1 MVSEVA
7 AADLEA
13 ARDRER
19 QLRDALAFAE
29 AKERQL
35 ATQLAAEQRG
45 VQLDSSGGDT
55 TFGDAKS
62 EFGSAT
68 PATARSNK
76 GAAAAQTPGGTPSPL
91 LTNRT
96 DITDASGLLTDD
108 DSQTGGAILAGLT
121 GAAGGAASGSSLA
134 STPLGGTPLTT
145 PGGTPRSNSP
155 LKGLNPSMGGVG
167 PTAAGTGLG
176 RKDAAKAKR
185 EAEKAAAALAEA
197 KKKHAAELARL
208 KADQAAAIAK
218 ASDKRAK
225 ELAAEHERKLEEM
238 RQVHAAD
245 VEKRGGALKTT
256 RVQLQETSA
265 QVAKLRELHEKSAA
279 EARTASSS
287 CAPTC
292 GRQGRVAPRR
302 ERRRSGRYKTPCP
315 SRCRPARRRRTS
327 GRACASTASSSST
340 KTASFASP
348 RGTPETAGAR
358 CRCPITASRS
368 RRRPRK
374 ARRRCPKPWRGRWT
388 PSRKST

>member
-1 MVSEVA
+1 
-7 AADLEA
+7 
-13 ARDRER
+13 
-19 QLRDALAFAE
+19 
-29 AKERQL
+29 
-35 ATQLAAEQRG
+35 
-45 VQLDSSGGDT
+45 
-55 TFGDAKS
+55 
-62 EFGSAT
+62 
-68 PATARSNK
+68 
-76 GAAAAQTPGGTPSPL
+76 
-91 LTNRT
+91 
-96 DITDASGLLTDD
+96 LLTDD

-167 PTAAGTGLG
+167 PTAAGTGSG
-176 RKDAAKAKR
+176 EKHAAKAKR

-265 QVAKLRELHEKSAA
+265 QVAKLRELHEKSAV
-279 EARTASSS
+279 EARTADAASRR
-287 CAPTC
+287 ADD
-292 GRQGRVAPRR
+292 RARVAR
-302 ERRRSGRYKTPCP
+302 EAREATLRALQDAVSLAVASGAAEADIRKSMRKHGVVLLNENGELRVAEGDAGDGGSSVSVSDHGVAVSP
-315 SRCRPARRRRTS
+315 
-327 GRACASTASSSST
+327 ASTKSAAEVS
-340 KTASFASP
+340 KTVEGEMDAIAQKYI
-348 RGTPETAGAR
+348 AGEMGGKKKTGG
-358 CRCPITASRS
+358 IFGFGS
-368 RRRPRK
+368 K
-374 ARRRCPKPWRGRWT
+374 K
-388 PSRKST
+388 K